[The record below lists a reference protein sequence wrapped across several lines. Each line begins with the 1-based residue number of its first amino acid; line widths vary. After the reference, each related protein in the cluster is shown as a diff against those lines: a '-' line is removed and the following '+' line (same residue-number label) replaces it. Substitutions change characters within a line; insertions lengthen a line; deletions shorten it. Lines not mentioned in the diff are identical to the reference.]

1 MKHRVFLIALFALLL
16 PFIGFSQT
24 QEVEK
29 DRYAFLYRDDGTV
42 YGVRLHHKLLKELS
56 DQQRSVRTEYESYS
70 VIGETGGR
78 DYFAEYKSKYTN
90 SSDLVRLF
98 LTARDIKPTKYAELL
113 KNRSKED
120 IMCRQQKPQWKGV
133 ELNETKRIPLP
144 ALTPEKQV
152 YFGSLYPDHYS
163 DGDPALTGTI
173 DAFKYLMASL
183 RPVDAVKPVLFKNA
197 NGLFSVFGDT
207 QVGFHFAPEEDGK
220 IHYLVYPPGNALFL
234 RDYDSEVPPLM
245 QSCGMDP
252 DGYIWVADYD
262 RNIAFFDTGKNM
274 YFWHVAQAS
283 SNAVLIPRDN
293 LSRSVF
299 VFDETRKCFVESTF
313 DPKQIVNDT
322 VKGEVQAEQLSY
334 LPDPKRRALPE
345 NTMKVLYCDEE
356 QVVFLS
362 GDALQARHR
371 NAAKNRKVPVNVT
384 PDEIVEEGLYDPET
398 QTAFLLIRPIT
409 ESEKTLYRKR
419 IDKKITPAV
428 HRYRPEFRKEFS
440 QEQRH
445 GVKDVTG
452 PEVDPYEVRALWHL
466 NRLETVD
473 LSPVETLP
481 DTSPE
486 ATETAFTPD
495 KAGKIMEDL
504 KYADV
509 KPLLM
514 DSSSMRFFRTNAI
527 SAERTRK
534 NLSIETE
541 EEYARKL
548 YERFA
553 AEYRKYPKKARTPG
567 PNRILCSVPEKASI
581 ELETKRLY
589 QRADRPSEPIRVQE
603 GDRTRLIPA
612 EWKDDVTEI
621 PGKVRLT
628 ISPLRSSKYALT
640 STIRSAYERAGSS
653 TRPSSWNYGS
663 AVETPFDFSWNY
675 SPGKQMS
682 LYASCFNA
690 AISISMQDQDL
701 KRPLPLSEL
710 EPAFSFVTDLF
721 HGYEKQPDVK
731 QVDYFDLKPEAVKL
745 AADQTGTVFKIDCP
759 YREAYRNLKNEF
771 YVLAVSDKGELSVEK
786 AYYHFG
792 GRDSVPENFPLRL
805 LERDTVEGKTFFY
818 HVADSG
824 EATAYPTLADIPDT
838 VFLTLPE
845 GETSA
850 EVTFYFISKDGSE
863 YAAQKVELAVPE
875 GAEPRTIASEPTI
888 YDIQGEIHGTVGK
901 ALDKVRMDVEF
912 IDASDPER
920 GATDRETATFDSAF
934 RLVQFGYPETQLK
947 LTFSRDGY
955 VSSNLLVTP
964 EELHAEQERSR
975 SRSRAAELF
984 DRDTAPADR
993 DIVLKK
999 KFSRTLVNLP
1009 ADMIHISGELKY
1021 DPANNTRIVCDLS
1034 EVEQGKVQ
1042 LKTTDLETPPGSR
1055 WLEVRLEF
1063 NELGPDPTLYPPRL
1077 LPVFIPS
1084 RSIVSYRSGDEE
1096 DGLTWMSTRG
1106 DPAYTFGNFSD
1117 YGRIAKE
1124 DTYSDYDGGP
1134 RKKSYQENEFK
1145 IPVYP
1150 QKPYHQELM
1159 DRAAGKI
1166 PKDEPGTRTA
1176 GIEFEHEKKEEF
1188 RFLKCGKHYGKFAVG
1203 HPRLV
1208 FNPADPKLTEV
1219 TIDINLYINKAE
1231 HDRNLTVR

>member
-42 YGVRLHHKLLKELS
+42 YGVRLHHKWLKELG
-56 DQQRSVRTEYESYS
+56 DQLRSVRTEYESYS

-252 DGYIWVADYD
+252 DGYIWVTDYD
-262 RNIAFFDTGKNM
+262 RNIAFFDTGKNK
-274 YFWHVAQAS
+274 YLWHVAQAS

-299 VFDETRKCFVESTF
+299 VFVETRKCFVESTF

-322 VKGEVQAEQLSY
+322 VKGEVRAEQLSY

-362 GDALQARHR
+362 GNALQARHR
-371 NAAKNRKVPVNVT
+371 DAAKNRKVPVNVT

-419 IDKKITPAV
+419 IDKKITPDV

-445 GVKDVTG
+445 DVKDVTG

-473 LSPVETLP
+473 LSPVEAIP

-509 KPLLM
+509 KPFLM
-514 DSSSMRFFRTNAI
+514 DSSSMRSFRTNAVA
-527 SAERTRK
+527 AELVRQ

-621 PGKVRLT
+621 PGKVWLT
-628 ISPLRSSKYALT
+628 IAPLRSSKYALT
-640 STIRSAYERAGSS
+640 STIRSTYERAGGSQ
-653 TRPSSWNYGS
+653 RPSSWNFDC
-663 AVETPFDFSWNY
+663 AVETPFDFSFNY

-701 KRPLPLSEL
+701 KRPLPQSEL
-710 EPAFSFVTDLF
+710 NPAFSFVRKLF
-721 HGYEKQPDVK
+721 RGYEGRTDVK
-731 QVDYFDLKPEAVKL
+731 QVEYFDLRPEAVKF
-745 AADQTGTVFKIDCP
+745 AENQAGTVFKIDCP
-759 YREAYRNLKNEF
+759 YREAYRDLKNEF
-771 YVLAVSDKGELSVEK
+771 YVLAVADKGELSVEK

-792 GRDSVPENFPLRL
+792 KRDSVPESFTLTNFK
-805 LERDTVEGKTFFY
+805 RDTIEGKTFFY

-824 EATAYPTLADIPDT
+824 EATA
-838 VFLTLPE
+838 
-845 GETSA
+845 
-850 EVTFYFISKDGSE
+850 
-863 YAAQKVELAVPE
+863 
-875 GAEPRTIASEPTI
+875 
-888 YDIQGEIHGTVGK
+888 
-901 ALDKVRMDVEF
+901 
-912 IDASDPER
+912 
-920 GATDRETATFDSAF
+920 
-934 RLVQFGYPETQLK
+934 
-947 LTFSRDGY
+947 
-955 VSSNLLVTP
+955 
-964 EELHAEQERSR
+964 
-975 SRSRAAELF
+975 
-984 DRDTAPADR
+984 
-993 DIVLKK
+993 
-999 KFSRTLVNLP
+999 
-1009 ADMIHISGELKY
+1009 
-1021 DPANNTRIVCDLS
+1021 
-1034 EVEQGKVQ
+1034 
-1042 LKTTDLETPPGSR
+1042 
-1055 WLEVRLEF
+1055 
-1063 NELGPDPTLYPPRL
+1063 
-1077 LPVFIPS
+1077 
-1084 RSIVSYRSGDEE
+1084 
-1096 DGLTWMSTRG
+1096 
-1106 DPAYTFGNFSD
+1106 
-1117 YGRIAKE
+1117 
-1124 DTYSDYDGGP
+1124 
-1134 RKKSYQENEFK
+1134 
-1145 IPVYP
+1145 
-1150 QKPYHQELM
+1150 
-1159 DRAAGKI
+1159 
-1166 PKDEPGTRTA
+1166 
-1176 GIEFEHEKKEEF
+1176 
-1188 RFLKCGKHYGKFAVG
+1188 
-1203 HPRLV
+1203 
-1208 FNPADPKLTEV
+1208 
-1219 TIDINLYINKAE
+1219 
-1231 HDRNLTVR
+1231 